1 MSSSMWSLKVFRIFQ
16 IACYKTANIKII
28 PCFLEV
34 VVAAYKRWSSMR
46 GYNNRDLTGK
56 ILVTEVVLYLQAL
69 KDFRR
74 KTTLQ

>member
-1 MSSSMWSLKVFRIFQ
+1 
-16 IACYKTANIKII
+16 
-28 PCFLEV
+28 
-34 VVAAYKRWSSMR
+34 MR